1 MIPKAFFFFAMGL
14 LVIGCKAKASFENG
28 VKQPPSHAPF
38 TVLLKKHVDDRGGV
52 DYEGFLEDRQ
62 ALGDYLKILQ
72 NNPPNTNQWNRDDQ
86 IAYWINVYNAY
97 TIELIL
103 EHYPLKSIKDIAG
116 GIPFVNTPWDI
127 KFIEIEGETYDLNNI
142 EHGILRK
149 HFDEP
154 LIHVAVNC
162 ASVSCPK
169 LLNEAYEGKSLND
182 QLKQQASYY
191 INQSGKN
198 SISGKDWAL
207 SRILKWYGGDF
218 KERYG
223 SVEGFVR
230 AFAQKPLADDPDI
243 SYKEYNWNLNLPEA
257 MK

>member
-1 MIPKAFFFFAMGL
+1 MTKTLFFFL
-14 LVIGCKAKASFENG
+14 LPLLIMGCKAKASFDNAE
-28 VKQPPSHAPF
+28 KEPPSHASF
-38 TVLLKKHVDDRGGV
+38 TELLKKHVNDRGGV
-52 DYEGFLEDRQ
+52 DYEGFLADREL
-62 ALGDYLKILQ
+62 LGSYLKLLQ
-72 NNPPNTNQWNRDDQ
+72 AHPPNSETWTDSDQ

-103 EHYPLKSIKDIAG
+103 EHYPLQSIKDIAG

-127 KFIEIEGETYDLNNI
+127 KFIEIGGETYDLNNV

-149 HFDEP
+149 YFDEP

-169 LLNEAYEGKSLND
+169 LLNEAYEGATLNR
-182 QLKQQASYY
+182 QLERQADFYV
-191 INQSGKN
+191 NQSGKN
-198 SISGKDWAL
+198 DISGESWNL

-218 KERYG
+218 EDRYG
-223 SVEGFVR
+223 SVEGFIR
-230 AFAQKPLADDPDI
+230 AFADKPLAEEPDI
-243 SYKEYNWNLNLPEA
+243 SFKEYNWDLNSVEA